1 MQRGSAVV
9 QIIFSGAP
17 SANVINGLRNCG
29 AALAIIASWAL
40 PANAPAAADDKPSG
54 CRPMPENVAVDTTP
68 PINIGVLA
76 NALFYYRCTDY
87 DDQVKTVLNE
97 AGAWVA
103 ARAPGVDKP
112 AIVLDI
118 DETSLSNW
126 EQIYHNKFG
135 YVPSGACDLKA
146 QSACGQRDWELSAQA
161 TAIGPT
167 LDLSNLAQKLK
178 GKNGEP
184 VAIFFVTGRYE
195 DPSRDW
201 RPNGICAKSVTTI
214 GAACSCGPIR
224 AGTTNSCPG
233 TRPCRAS
240 RSRLTIRSS
249 PMWAISSATWSAI
262 RMATMPSDASRSP
275 TPSTL
280 FRAIRCRAAASNVW
294 RTNA

>member
-9 QIIFSGAP
+9 QTIFSGAQ
-17 SANVINGLRNCG
+17 SANVINGLRNWG

-40 PANAPAAADDKPSG
+40 PASAPAAADDKPSG
-54 CRPMPENVAVDTTP
+54 CKPMPENVAVDTTLA
-68 PINIGVLA
+68 INIGVLA
-76 NALFYYRCTDY
+76 NALFYYRCSDY

-97 AGAWVA
+97 ASAWVA

-167 LDLSNLAQKLK
+167 LDLFNFAQKLK

-184 VAIFFVTGRYE
+184 VAIFFRY
-195 DPSRDW
+195 RAL
-201 RPNGICAKSVTTI
+201 RRSVREI
-214 GAACSCGPIR
+214 GDRMESAQ
-224 AGTTNSCPG
+224 
-233 TRPCRAS
+233 
-240 RSRLTIRSS
+240 SRLRQLARLVHAARFEQGRQIRVQVQD
-249 PMWAISSATWSAI
+249 PVAHQD
-262 RMATMPSDASRSP
+262 RG
-275 TPSTL
+275 
-280 FRAIRCRAAASNVW
+280 
-294 RTNA
+294 